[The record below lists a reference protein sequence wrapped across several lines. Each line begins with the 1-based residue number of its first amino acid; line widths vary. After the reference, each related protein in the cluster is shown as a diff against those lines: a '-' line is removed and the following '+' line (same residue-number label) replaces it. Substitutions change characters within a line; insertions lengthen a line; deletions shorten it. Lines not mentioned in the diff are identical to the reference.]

1 MCIASDGPK
10 SPYQF
15 TPRNTTV
22 QFCGFLSCAHIRS
35 CSVND
40 QLADMPGVS
49 PGFCWG
55 KWLEVVGGIKVILHL
70 LLCRLLTGLVVCAMA
85 QGTYKAH
92 KERNYF
98 LDKHSSRA
106 EAATAI
112 TFIPRALKKEKDK
125 KKIENLRLVGHSPS
139 RCFLTMTGSVYHTK
153 CNPTMFHS
161 TLILCTGI
169 TRRWKATSYK
179 GWCKPRL
186 FGQWGRLVY
195 ESHNFSVNP
204 SLQLEL
210 QQWPSH

>member
-1 MCIASDGPK
+1 MLEVVLSDDSWNNQVKREYAWLIHTSLFRPRDMGRAYRYRCRSYLWSKCMKRTWTKYQCMRWWYDMCIASDGPK

-125 KKIENLRLVGHSPS
+125 KKL
-139 RCFLTMTGSVYHTK
+139 K
-153 CNPTMFHS
+153 
-161 TLILCTGI
+161 ILG
-169 TRRWKATSYK
+169 
-179 GWCKPRL
+179 
-186 FGQWGRLVY
+186 
-195 ESHNFSVNP
+195 
-204 SLQLEL
+204 
-210 QQWPSH
+210 